1 MWLRYLD
8 FAAMRSVGVVQDA
21 HRQERGHGTLGPCL
35 NVAPQNPHPVLERA
49 EHEAVFFVAYSSG
62 LSPLS

>member
-1 MWLRYLD
+1 
-8 FAAMRSVGVVQDA
+8 MRSVGVVQDA